1 MTFGIHQSRFNI
13 RGFNIH
19 GSHAKV
25 CGLFLFIKNKLIFE
39 IIQNELRVFNIIKNH
54 LRLFKSI

>member
-1 MTFGIHQSRFNI
+1 MSKFYRTFIGVMNFDSIVIEKIMTFGIHQSRFNI

-25 CGLFLFIKNKLIFE
+25 CGLFLFIKNL
-39 IIQNELRVFNIIKNH
+39 
-54 LRLFKSI
+54 

>member
-1 MTFGIHQSRFNI
+1 MMSKFYRTFIGVMNFDSIVIEKIMTFGIHQSRFNI

-25 CGLFLFIKNKLIFE
+25 CGLFLFIKNL
-39 IIQNELRVFNIIKNH
+39 
-54 LRLFKSI
+54 